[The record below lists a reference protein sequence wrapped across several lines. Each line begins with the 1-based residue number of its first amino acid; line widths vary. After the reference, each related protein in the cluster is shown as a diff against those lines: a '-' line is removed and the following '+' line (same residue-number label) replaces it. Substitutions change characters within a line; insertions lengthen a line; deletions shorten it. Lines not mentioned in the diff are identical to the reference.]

1 MRGQWLKSIRF
12 KLPIIENDLSIG
24 LDNGEH
30 VETVV
35 KLTLKKD
42 TPKIEV
48 TMEPNANISSYKP
61 KERVTYQKIKE
72 YVNEQTGLNI
82 HTSYIAQIK
91 EKCGLA
97 KQYTYEKEDG
107 RRVAK
112 CPPEKEAA
120 IMDAFRHFGWI

>member
-1 MRGQWLKSIRF
+1 VTRLKKCVYIVA
-12 KLPIIENDLSIG
+12 PI
-24 LDNGEH
+24 H

>member
-1 MRGQWLKSIRF
+1 MAKHKKALDVLLI
-12 KLPIIENDLSIG
+12 LSC
-24 LDNGEH
+24 H

-42 TPKIEV
+42 TPRIEV

-72 YVNEQTGLNI
+72 YVKEQTGLNI

>member
-1 MRGQWLKSIRF
+1 MCVPMLVTT
-12 KLPIIENDLSIG
+12 
-24 LDNGEH
+24 H

-48 TMEPNANISSYKP
+48 TMEPNADISNYKA
-61 KERVTYQKIKE
+61 KERVTYQKIKD
-72 YVNEQTGLNI
+72 YVKEQTGLNI
-82 HTSYIAQIK
+82 HTSYIAQVK
-91 EKCGLA
+91 EKCGLD
-97 KQYTYEKEDG
+97 KQYTYEKVEG
-107 RRVAK
+107 KRVAQ